1 MKRLQL
7 GGAAVALVA
16 LTYLALIQHPPAP
29 QRDDRVRV
37 IGGVGSAPSSP
48 PLASPAPAPGLP
60 APVATPPVIEIGAPP
75 RDRAALADL
84 LAGQK
89 RDPAWAPG
97 AEAELRSRL
106 RAGSTASCAA
116 FICRVETPA
125 PDRSGAR
132 SPDEQA
138 AAITH
143 GWPARLS
150 YNRATA
156 AVIGDGA
163 ASRLI
168 FYVTRAREEDESAA
182 TG

>member
-1 MKRLQL
+1 MTRLQL
-7 GGAAVALVA
+7 GAAGVALLALTCVA
-16 LTYLALIQHPPAP
+16 LIRHPAAP
-29 QRDDRVRV
+29 RPDDRVRV
-37 IGGVGSAPSSP
+37 VDGVARGTASPPPATSAPP
-48 PLASPAPAPGLP
+48 PAPPVQAPMR
-60 APVATPPVIEIGAPP
+60 PVVAIGAPP
-75 RDRAALADL
+75 RDRVALADL
-84 LAGQK
+84 LAGQS
-89 RDPAWAPG
+89 RDPSWAPG

-106 RAGSTASCAA
+106 SAGSSATCAA
-116 FICRVETPA
+116 FLCRVETAP